1 MIVVKQSVNPTF
13 KKVPTP
19 SASKEYV
26 DKVVNTKFSFNGN
39 FNVDSIFFY
48 EKTTAHLDDSAPIE
62 KIQRRLNFLQNA
74 RYYTVT
80 QVHDRKSTQ
89 PIRNVHYVQLLNE
102 HLC

>member
-48 EKTTAHLDDSAPIE
+48 EKTTAHLDDGAPDE
-62 KIQRRLNFLQNA
+62 KIQRQLIFLQNTWYCKVKA
-74 RYYTVT
+74 GNSMHNT
-80 QVHDRKSTQ
+80 QINPTS
-89 PIRNVHYVQLLNE
+89 QLCSE
-102 HLC
+102 S